1 MEELLDSSLSGHYP
15 ADDDTEKIFRALVNT
30 INELSIPDIEFR
42 KLLKAFRQ
50 DCVKSKYETLTELLE
65 YSDNSAN
72 PVGHLVLN
80 VFGYERNKDTDLF
93 KLSDKICTALQLTN
107 FWQDVSIDLA
117 MSRIYI
123 PAEIM
128 LKFGYYENMLFGKVE
143 NDDFRR
149 MMSELVTITQNLFN
163 EGSVLSGHVNGR
175 LKYELRA
182 TVKGGE
188 RILGKIRKI
197 NYGVLSERVKIN
209 PFDKLSILTSSLIG

>member
-50 DCVKSKYETLTELLE
+50 DCVKSKYETFTELLE
-65 YSDNSAN
+65 YSDDSAN
-72 PVGHLVLN
+72 SVGHLVLN
-80 VFGYERNKDTDLF
+80 VFGYERNKNTDLF

-163 EGSVLSGHVNGR
+163 EGKVLSGRVNGR

-188 RILGKIRKI
+188 RILRKIRKI

-209 PFDKLSILTSSLIG
+209 TFDKLSILTSSLIG